1 MLSRIS
7 RTLPPLL
14 AHLGAYSH
22 LVAHD
27 VAAALSVLRR
37 LIGAVL
43 LLLCLG
49 TALVIS
55 TAGVVIAASWFTSY
69 RWPVAAAVIAALLS
83 GCLLASRLAR
93 SSVARLSTSFDRLRA
108 ELQVDAAMLRQR
120 FGTSVSQAV
129 VEESTT

>member
-1 MLSRIS
+1 VLSRIS
-7 RTLPPLL
+7 RTIPPLL
-14 AHLGAYSH
+14 AHLGAYSR

-27 VAAALSVLRR
+27 VEAALHLLRR

-55 TAGVVIAASWFTSY
+55 TAGVMIAAAWVTSY
-69 RWPVAAAVIAALLS
+69 RWAVTAAVIAVLLC
-83 GCLLASRLAR
+83 GCLLAFRLAR
-93 SSVARLSTSFDRLRA
+93 SSVARLSSSFDRLRT
-108 ELQVDAAMLRQR
+108 ELQVDAALLKQR
-120 FGTSVSQAV
+120 FGTSISRVV